1 MVLSVRQTRIIFP
14 MKMET
19 PFNPVGTTSH
29 AWHLK
34 YDGDIAAS
42 MKVLKTSGFNKVRF
56 SIFPRHNEYSLDD
69 PTSLMKEQP

>member
-1 MVLSVRQTRIIFP
+1 MVLSYGKHVSFSY
-14 MKMET
+14 EDGT

-56 SIFPRHNEYSLDD
+56 SIFHAIMNIVLMIRS
-69 PTSLMKEQP
+69 TSLMKEQP